1 MSTIFDLE
9 QTSYWLLLIWIFGA
23 GFLLYKMPKKAEM
36 VCGRVQM
43 RWYWSTALLLTL
55 PYILWAAYRTGGAD
69 TSLYAAAFRTAPAT
83 LSAIPGIFA
92 SAQKDICLKV
102 IKGADHRFKNA
113 GELEKI
119 IELTQEFIGI

>member
-69 TSLYAAAFRTAPAT
+69 RLWDNY
-83 LSAIPGIFA
+83 G
-92 SAQKDICLKV
+92 QKLNIYEQTIILQ
-102 IKGADHRFKNA
+102 
-113 GELEKI
+113 KI
-119 IELTQEFIGI
+119 L